1 MYSEL
6 PNNETDWWKRL
17 LDGEQEALGY
27 FYQKYADTLL
37 KYGLSIVYNRDLVK
51 DAVQELFVQ
60 VWNRRKNLSTPN
72 SVKYYLI
79 VSLRRII
86 LKSVVNDRKQSDTNP
101 DDDFF
106 VNNYSQIPE
115 LDAPDIDDILKV
127 AIRSLPPRQQEIV
140 FLRFFENM
148 SYESIAEVTGLDYQI
163 LRNTL
168 HRAIKSLRHNLSDKM
183 DLLLPMMLF
192 LFTCMLRS

>member
-1 MYSEL
+1 LYSEL
-6 PNNETDWWKRL
+6 PNTETDWWLRL
-17 LDGEQEALGY
+17 LDGDQEALGY

-37 KYGLSIVYNRDLVK
+37 KYGLSIVYNRDLVR

-60 VWNRRKNLSTPN
+60 IWNRRKNLSTPN

-79 VSLRRII
+79 ASLRRII
-86 LKSVVNDRKQSDTNP
+86 LKSVIDDRKQLDTNA
-101 DDDFF
+101 DDDYF

-115 LDAPDIDDILKV
+115 LDVPDIDNILQS
-127 AIRSLPPRQQEIV
+127 AIRTLPPRQQELV

-148 SYESIAEVTGLDYQI
+148 SYEAISEVTGLDYQI

-168 HRAIKSLRHNLSDKM
+168 YRAIKSLRHNLSDKI
-183 DLLLPMMLF
+183 DLLLPLMLL
-192 LFTCMLRS
+192 LFACL

>member
-6 PNNETDWWKRL
+6 PNTETDWWLRL
-17 LDGEQEALGY
+17 LDGDQEALGY

-37 KYGLSIVYNRDLVK
+37 KYGLSIVYNRDLVR

-60 VWNRRKNLSTPN
+60 IWNRRKNLTTPN

-79 VSLRRII
+79 ASLRRII
-86 LKSVVNDRKQSDTNP
+86 LKSVIDDRKQLDTNS
-101 DDDFF
+101 DDDYF
-106 VNNYSQIPE
+106 VNNYSQITE
-115 LDAPDIDDILKV
+115 LDVPDIDNILQG
-127 AIRSLPPRQQEIV
+127 AIRTLPPRQQELV

-148 SYESIAEVTGLDYQI
+148 SYEAISEVTGLDYQI

-168 HRAIKSLRHNLSDKM
+168 YRAIKSLRHNLSDKI
-183 DLLLPMMLF
+183 DLLLPLMLL
-192 LFTCMLRS
+192 LFACLLRN